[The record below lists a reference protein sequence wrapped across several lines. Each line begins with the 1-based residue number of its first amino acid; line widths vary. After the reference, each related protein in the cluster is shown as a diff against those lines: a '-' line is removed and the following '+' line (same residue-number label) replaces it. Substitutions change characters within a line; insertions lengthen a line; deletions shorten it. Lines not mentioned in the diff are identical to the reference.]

1 MTYLNNLKQG
11 LKYKLNQ
18 LSLAMFFFIT
28 DFIWIIKLDGTC
40 ENDLKVPYSLS

>member
-18 LSLAMFFFIT
+18 LSLAMFFFT